1 MKKMQNKI
9 IVKIKNVI
17 ANQMRI
23 FSTVSDVSAN
33 SLGGEEATLPNR
45 NRSDKSSIVKCDK
58 ISIASSVTNRQSMD

>member
-1 MKKMQNKI
+1 
-9 IVKIKNVI
+9 
-17 ANQMRI
+17 MRI